1 MEYLES
7 LVTCISL
14 DIETPP
20 QRAALTR
27 IRFLVFLR
35 VLELVTLRLVP
46 PPPPPSSSLLSSVT
60 ILLSWLKQDS
70 TVVCVQV
77 AATI

>member
-1 MEYLES
+1 MEYLKS

-46 PPPPPSSSLLSSVT
+46 PPPPSSSLLSSVT